1 MLIDYIAFGWRYAS
15 IFVVAYVYVDVFWL
29 SACLWVTIG
38 FNPSAP
44 ACSLPQ
50 GLCWG
55 LRSSNYKWVYLAI
68 VRKVLALVIHFVS
81 KPSCTNYIIRWIPLY
96 HPLSKTCQNRIF
108 PLNDE
113 IDWFF
118 FSLQVAPSRYPT
130 VSAQPHLGS
139 WSSQYLEPSM
149 LAFPHRHSNLLPHQT
164 PAASWR
170 KAMEMTSNGFTHKCW
185 TTCTTVRMYACR

>member
-1 MLIDYIAFGWRYAS
+1 MVSFGWICVPFCAMSGFQPFEWSTSICWLITSHFGWRYAS

-68 VRKVLALVIHFVS
+68 VRKVIALVIPIIS
-81 KPSCTNYIIRWIPLY
+81 KPSCTNYIVRWIPLY
-96 HPLSKTCQNRIF
+96 HPLSKHDIPVKWWNYYLFT
-108 PLNDE
+108 
-113 IDWFF
+113 
-118 FSLQVAPSRYPT
+118 PSR
-130 VSAQPHLGS
+130 S
-139 WSSQYLEPSM
+139 
-149 LAFPHRHSNLLPHQT
+149 
-164 PAASWR
+164 
-170 KAMEMTSNGFTHKCW
+170 K
-185 TTCTTVRMYACR
+185 